1 MRLTT
6 GAMTE
11 EGEALRLDTMLPLVF
26 RCGCHRYRSRVYV
39 VLGAWKPT
47 HYCCYSVNVK
57 RVP

>member
-6 GAMTE
+6 GAMKE

-39 VLGAWKPT
+39 VLGVWDPRTTAVSRLT
-47 HYCCYSVNVK
+47 
-57 RVP
+57 